1 MFWLSNS
8 CFVESV
14 VLEGLEG
21 CTMLTLERRE
31 WFFIIKGWLY
41 FRSRSAWFKYSFL
54 LTWPVVSLPMPL
66 RDGMTEERDF
76 MVYSWVVSSF
86 ESWLE

>member
-1 MFWLSNS
+1 MRLCFRRVVFWLSKS

-31 WFFIIKGWLY
+31 WFFIMKG
-41 FRSRSAWFKYSFL
+41 
-54 LTWPVVSLPMPL
+54 
-66 RDGMTEERDF
+66 
-76 MVYSWVVSSF
+76 
-86 ESWLE
+86 